1 MELVEAAAAPRLAP
15 GLSPECRGG
24 VYCAIDGQAEA
35 VATVQA
41 WATAARRV
49 GARIEEGVGADA
61 LVVEGARVVGVVRS
75 DGERQPCD
83 TTLVAA
89 GAWSAPLLGMIGVK
103 LPLRGRGLQMLLT
116 DAAPASLTPVVGCFG
131 RPLSL
136 KQLADGAYLIGGG
149 WPARVPDETMNRWEV
164 LDDSVHGSLEI
175 ARAVYLPLAA
185 RTVARSWGASRLS
198 RPTIYPCS
206 VPCRASGACW
216 SRRASPVTGSRW
228 SRPSA
233 TSWRGSRSG
242 STRSSISGAG
252 SAPRGSH
259 DAPVIDVRDLSTHL
273 VTRWGTINAVDGVS
287 FAIAEG
293 ETLGLVGESGSG
305 KSMTCLSSC
314 ACPAAR
320 RTHPGRSGAP
330 RRRRSLDEERAR
342 DAAVRG
348 NAVSMILQDPMSSL
362 NPVFSIGMQVREP
375 LASYHRLSASARER
389 AAEPP
394 HRRRDSLAGERLR
407 AFPASALRRHAPARR
422 RRHGHLRAAATPD
435 RR

>member
-1 MELVEAAAAPRLAP
+1 MESGARTVVIVGGGLMGLSTAFHVRRADRRARVIVLDRGRLGDAASSASAAGVRVMGRDPAERAMALESLARWPDLDRELEAKTGYRRSGGLRIALDESGWAEARASVGEQRADGVPVELVEAATAHRLAP

-89 GAWSAPLLGMIGVK
+89 GAWSAPLLGKIGVK

-149 WPARVPDETMNRWEV
+149 WPARVPDETMNRWEL

-185 RTVARSWGASRLS
+185 RTVARSWAGIEAFTPDDLPVLGPVPGIGGLLVAAGFSGHGFALVPTVGDVLARLALGLD
-198 RPTIYPCS
+198 PL
-206 VPCRASGACW
+206 VHL
-216 SRRASPVTGSRW
+216 
-228 SRPSA
+228 
-233 TSWRGSRSG
+233 WRG
-242 STRSSISGAG
+242 
-252 SAPRGSH
+252 
-259 DAPVIDVRDLSTHL
+259 
-273 VTRWGTINAVDGVS
+273 
-287 FAIAEG
+287 
-293 ETLGLVGESGSG
+293 LG
-305 KSMTCLSSC
+305 
-314 ACPAAR
+314 AAR
-320 RTHPGRSGAP
+320 
-330 RRRRSLDEERAR
+330 
-342 DAAVRG
+342 
-348 NAVSMILQDPMSSL
+348 
-362 NPVFSIGMQVREP
+362 
-375 LASYHRLSASARER
+375 LA
-389 AAEPP
+389 
-394 HRRRDSLAGERLR
+394 
-407 AFPASALRRHAPARR
+407 
-422 RRHGHLRAAATPD
+422 
-435 RR
+435 